1 MQQHQFKKALV
12 ITHGGVIKMF
22 KLMALKQ
29 PLDDILKMSAELG
42 QLVSF
47 KMHEQTQIIWEPQQ

>member
-1 MQQHQFKKALV
+1 M
-12 ITHGGVIKMF
+12 ITHGGEIKMF

-47 KMHEQTQIIWEPQQ
+47 KTNEQNQIIWEQQQ